1 MYLFVLVIQILLAVG
16 ITVLVLLQRSE
27 GGMGGLTGQS
37 ANSFL
42 TARQAGN
49 ALSKLTKYFFI
60 AFCAATILLT
70 IMAANN
76 NHNAPVSVVPSSA
89 SQTQE

>member
-27 GGMGGLTGQS
+27 GGMGGLSGQS

-49 ALSKLTKYFFI
+49 ALSRLTKWFFVL
-60 AFCAATILLT
+60 FCIATISLM
-70 IMAANN
+70 IMARNANN
-76 NHNAPVSVVPSSA
+76 PGQVSLLN
-89 SQTQE
+89 TTEHGE

>member
-1 MYLFVLVIQILLAVG
+1 MYLFVLVIQILLAIG

-49 ALSKLTKYFFI
+49 ALSRLTKWFFVL
-60 AFCAATILLT
+60 FCI
-70 IMAANN
+70 
-76 NHNAPVSVVPSSA
+76 SK
-89 SQTQE
+89 

>member
-1 MYLFVLVIQILLAVG
+1 MYLFVLVIQILLAIG

-27 GGMGGLTGQS
+27 GGMGGLSGQS

-49 ALSKLTKYFFI
+49 ALSRLTKWFFVL
-60 AFCAATILLT
+60 FCVATISLM
-70 IMAANN
+70 IMARNANN
-76 NHNAPVSVVPSSA
+76 PQQVSLLNTTE
-89 SQTQE
+89 QGE

>member
-1 MYLFVLVIQILLAVG
+1 MYSFILVIHILLALS
-16 ITVLVLLQRSE
+16 ITILVLLQRSE

-49 ALSKLTKYFFI
+49 ALSKLTKWFFV
-60 AFCAATILLT
+60 AFCCTSLILVIL
-70 IMAANN
+70 AKHANE
-76 NHNAPVSVVPSSA
+76 PKQIQLMPTSSEK
-89 SQTQE
+89 TVE